1 MHQIKI
7 ISRSIGE
14 VEVEVLRERNPRTA
28 EAIMKALPV
37 EGVANRWGEEIYFE
51 VPVRIG
57 EENPQ
62 EVLEVGDVAYW
73 PPGRALCIF
82 FGPTPISRGS
92 EPRAYSPV
100 NVFGRVKGDPKIFK
114 RVKNG
119 EKIAVKYK
127 G

>member
-1 MHQIKI
+1 MPRIKI

-14 VEVEVLRERNPRTA
+14 VEVEVLQERNPRTA
-28 EAIMKALPV
+28 EAIMKALPI

-57 EENPQ
+57 EENSQ
-62 EVLEVGDVAYW
+62 EVVEVGDVAYW
-73 PPGRALCIF
+73 PPGRVLCIF
-82 FGPTPISRGS
+82 FGPTLISRGA

-100 NVFGRVKGDPKIFK
+100 NVFGRVKGGPKIFK

-119 EKIAVKYK
+119 EIIAVK
-127 G
+127 